1 MMAEDYTPRQIVKD
15 LLQGTAPPRPLFLP
29 IVFSLGAR
37 IENMPLRS
45 FLTNPTKI
53 TNSLRQ
59 IRGRVKS
66 DGITCYY
73 DPFLEAQALGGAVE
87 WESGDQPRGVRWP
100 GPAVNGEVPVG
111 LRSPEDSAK
120 SSSVNTAAEVI
131 RRLNSLM
138 RDDSLLTVCLTGP
151 FTLGALLSNA
161 DADGELRADDASS
174 FAVAFS
180 AAAIARIA
188 SVFAEAGAN
197 LIFIREDVLP
207 APSTEV
213 FSDWNSSLSST
224 VNIIR
229 FYEALPILLVTDPSA
244 GNANCSEMLSQI
256 RDCVV
261 CRANDGGQPAR
272 LPAGAEKENPARG
285 VALPLELFNSQEF
298 PAEASDE
305 ALRRMISNGH
315 PAVITTA
322 GDVAAAVDV
331 KRLNKIW
338 ELLHC
343 S

>member
-1 MMAEDYTPRQIVKD
+1 LY
-15 LLQGTAPPRPLFLP
+15 LP

-73 DPFLEAQALGGAVE
+73 DRFLEAQALGGDVE
-87 WESGDQPRGVRWP
+87 WESGDQQRGVRWP

-120 SSSVNTAAEVI
+120 SSSVITATEVI
-131 RRLNSLM
+131 RRLKSLM
-138 RDDSLLTVCLTGP
+138 RDDSLLTACLTGP

-161 DADGELRADDASS
+161 DADGELRADDVQS

-180 AAAIARIA
+180 AAVIARIA
-188 SVFAEAGAN
+188 SAFAEAGAN
-197 LIFIREDVLP
+197 VIFIREDAL
-207 APSTEV
+207 PSTEV

-229 FYEALPILLVTDPSA
+229 FYEALPILLVTDPGA
-244 GNANCSEMLSQI
+244 ANANRSEMFSQI
-256 RDCVV
+256 RDCIT
-261 CRANDGGQPAR
+261 CPANDGGQPAR
-272 LPAGAEKENPARG
+272 LSAGAEKENPARG
-285 VALPLELFNSQEF
+285 VALALELFNSQEF
-298 PAEASDE
+298 PAEASDG
-305 ALRRMISNGH
+305 ALRCMISNGN

-322 GDVAAAVDV
+322 GDVAATVDV

-338 ELLHC
+338 EFLHC

>member
-53 TNSLRQ
+53 TNALRQ

-66 DGITCYY
+66 DGITCYC
-73 DPFLEAQALGGAVE
+73 DRFLEAQALGGAVE
-87 WESGDQPRGVRWP
+87 WESGDHPRGARWP

-111 LRSPEDSAK
+111 LRSPEDSVK
-120 SSSVNTAAEVI
+120 SSSVITATEVI
-131 RRLNSLM
+131 RRLKSLM

-161 DADGELRADDASS
+161 DADGELRADDVQS

-180 AAAIARIA
+180 AAVIARIA
-188 SVFAEAGAN
+188 SAFVEAGAN
-197 LIFIREDVLP
+197 VIFIREDVLP
-207 APSTEV
+207 APSSEV
-213 FSDWNSSLSST
+213 YPDWNSSLSST
-224 VNIIR
+224 VNIVR
-229 FYEALPILLVTDPSA
+229 FYEALPILLVTDPGAA
-244 GNANCSEMLSQI
+244 GANRSEMFPRI
-256 RDCVV
+256 RDCIV
-261 CRANDGGQPAR
+261 CPANGSPEPAR
-272 LPAGAEKENPARG
+272 LSTGAEEENPARG
-285 VALPLELFNSQEF
+285 VALPLELFNPHEF

-305 ALRRMISNGH
+305 ALRRMISNGN

-322 GDVAAAVDV
+322 GDVSAMADV
-331 KRLNKIW
+331 RRLNKIW

>member
-15 LLQGTAPPRPLFLP
+15 LLQGTAPPRPLYLP

-73 DPFLEAQALGGAVE
+73 DRFLEAQALGGDVE
-87 WESGDQPRGVRWP
+87 WESGDQQRGVRWP

-120 SSSVNTAAEVI
+120 SSSVITATEVI
-131 RRLNSLM
+131 RRLKSLM
-138 RDDSLLTVCLTGP
+138 RDDSLLTACLTGP

-161 DADGELRADDASS
+161 DADGELRADDVQS

-180 AAAIARIA
+180 AAVIARIA
-188 SVFAEAGAN
+188 SAFAEAGAN
-197 LIFIREDVLP
+197 VIFIREDAL
-207 APSTEV
+207 PSTEV

-229 FYEALPILLVTDPSA
+229 FYEALPILLVTDPGA
-244 GNANCSEMLSQI
+244 ANANRSEMFSQI
-256 RDCVV
+256 RDCIT
-261 CRANDGGQPAR
+261 CPANDGGQPAR
-272 LPAGAEKENPARG
+272 LSAGAEKENPARG
-285 VALPLELFNSQEF
+285 VALALELFNSQEF
-298 PAEASDE
+298 PAEASDG
-305 ALRRMISNGH
+305 ALRCMISNGN

-322 GDVAAAVDV
+322 GDVAATVDV

-338 ELLHC
+338 EFLHC

>member
-15 LLQGTAPPRPLFLP
+15 LLQGTAPRRPLYLP

-37 IENMPLRS
+37 IENLPLRS

-87 WESGDQPRGVRWP
+87 WESGDHPRGVLWP

-120 SSSVNTAAEVI
+120 SSSIITATEVI
-131 RRLNSLM
+131 RRLKSLM
-138 RDDSLLTVCLTGP
+138 RDDSLLTACLIGP

-161 DADGELRADDASS
+161 DADGELRADDVQS

-180 AAAIARIA
+180 VAVIARIA
-188 SVFAEAGAN
+188 SAFAEAGAN
-197 LIFIREDVLP
+197 VIFIREDVLP

-213 FSDWNSSLSST
+213 YSDWNSSLAST

-229 FYEALPILLVTDPSA
+229 FYEALPILLVTDPGA
-244 GNANCSEMLSQI
+244 DEANRSEVFSQI
-256 RDCVV
+256 RDCIV
-261 CRANDGGQPAR
+261 CPVANSAESAR
-272 LPAGAEKENPARG
+272 TGDSAAERSPLGG
-285 VALPLELFNSQEF
+285 VALPLELFNSQES
-298 PAEASDE
+298 PAEAADE
-305 ALRRMISNGH
+305 ALRRMISNGN

-322 GDVAAAVDV
+322 GDVAATVDV

>member
-1 MMAEDYTPRQIVKD
+1 MAEDYTARQIAKD
-15 LLQGTAPPRPLFLP
+15 LLQGTVPPRPLYLP

-73 DPFLEAQALGGAVE
+73 DRFLEAQALGGDVE
-87 WESGDQPRGVRWP
+87 WESGDQQRGVRWP

-120 SSSVNTAAEVI
+120 SSSVITATEVI
-131 RRLNSLM
+131 RRLKSLM
-138 RDDSLLTVCLTGP
+138 RDDSLLTACLTGP

-161 DADGELRADDASS
+161 DADGELRADDVQS

-180 AAAIARIA
+180 AAVIARIA
-188 SVFAEAGAN
+188 SAFAEAGAN
-197 LIFIREDVLP
+197 VIFIREDAL
-207 APSTEV
+207 PSTEV

-229 FYEALPILLVTDPSA
+229 FYEALPILLVTDPGA
-244 GNANCSEMLSQI
+244 ANANRSEMFSQI
-256 RDCVV
+256 RDCIT
-261 CRANDGGQPAR
+261 CPANDGGQPAR
-272 LPAGAEKENPARG
+272 LSAGAEKENPARG
-285 VALPLELFNSQEF
+285 VALALELFNSQEF
-298 PAEASDE
+298 PAEASDG
-305 ALRRMISNGH
+305 ALRCMISNGN

-322 GDVAAAVDV
+322 GDVAATVDV

-338 ELLHC
+338 EFLHC